1 MGTTVKKFRKQ
12 VHAELIEC
20 GPVSIGDLSIT
31 TPSPDFELSL
41 NAQDTDPES
50 FFSNVDTVNVD
61 ANEPCSD
68 LKTDDSDDIHKLR
81 ADLQTLRNE
90 FTKQQKNIADHLRRI
105 DEILKENEIS
115 YLRPK
120 PWATRL

>member
-1 MGTTVKKFRKQ
+1 MKKFRKQ
-12 VHAELIEC
+12 VHTDLIEC
-20 GPVSIGDLSIT
+20 GPVNIGDLSIN
-31 TPSPDFELSL
+31 TPSPDFELSM

-50 FFSNVDTVNVD
+50 FLSNVDTVNDD

-68 LKTDDSDDIHKLR
+68 PKTDDSDDIHKLR
-81 ADLQTLRNE
+81 ADLQTLRDE
-90 FTKQQKNIADHLRRI
+90 FTKQQENIADHLRRI
-105 DEILKENEIS
+105 DGILKENELS